1 MSARRSIA
9 DLSADLADRA
19 ESFCRQYFPEG
30 RKQGNYWQVGD
41 TSGAKGQSLA
51 VRLQA
56 QGGRKAGSWTDY
68 ATGQFGDLIDLLHER
83 LGSCTLGETLKEV
96 RSFLGEAPC
105 PALPRE
111 PRKVAHPGTA
121 FSKRIARARKLFA
134 AGEPVL
140 GTLAASYLQGRGIS
154 RLGPALRYHPRVFLW
169 QGEDD
174 SDLPQRAPA
183 LLAKITDN
191 RGQVTG
197 CARFYLNPS
206 TGGLAAT
213 ESPKRILGQLRGHA
227 IRFWS
232 GTSRNDLIVGEGLE
246 NTLSVGTALP
256 EFDLASCLTATHLGL
271 FIPPPGIKRIWI
283 ARDNDEAGRNASSRL
298 RNQLESLGIAFGG
311 LVPQLGDFNDD
322 LRAFGI
328 DALRRSLLGAMKA
341 QGLEIEDGLP
351 PASSRDA

>member
-51 VRLQA
+51 IRVHA
-56 QGGRKAGSWTDY
+56 QDGRKAGSWQDF
-68 ATGQFGDLIDLLHER
+68 ATGEYGDLIDLLQER
-83 LGSCTLGETLKEV
+83 LGPVTLKETLREA

-105 PALPRE
+105 PAAPRDT
-111 PRKVAHPGTA
+111 RKVERPDAA
-121 FSKRIARARKLFA
+121 SSKRIARARKLFA
-134 AGEPVL
+134 AGKPVF
-140 GTLAASYLQGRGIS
+140 GTLAATYLQGRGIT
-154 RLGPALRYHPRVFLW
+154 RLGPAVRFHPRVFLR

-174 SDLPQRAPA
+174 PDPPQRSPA

-191 RGQVTG
+191 RGQITG
-197 CARFYLNPS
+197 CARFYLDPS
-206 TGGLAAT
+206 TGGLAEI
-213 ESPKRILGQLRGHA
+213 ESPKRILGQLHGHA

-232 GTSRNDLIVGEGLE
+232 GTGRTDLIVAEGFE

-271 FIPPPGIKRIWI
+271 FIPSPGIKRIWI
-283 ARDNDEAGRNASSRL
+283 ARDNDEAGRNASMRL
-298 RNQLESLGIAFGG
+298 RNHLETFGIACCD
-311 LVPQLGDFNDD
+311 LLPTMGDFNDD
-322 LRAFGI
+322 LRAFGK
-328 DALRRSLLGAMKA
+328 DALRRSLLEAMKE
-341 QGLEIEDGLP
+341 QGLEIEDG
-351 PASSRDA
+351 

>member
-9 DLSADLADRA
+9 DLSTDLADRA

-51 VRLQA
+51 IRLHA

-68 ATGQFGDLIDLLHER
+68 ATGEYGDLIDLLQER
-83 LGSCTLGETLKEV
+83 LGSVTLKETLREA

-105 PALPRE
+105 PAVPRDSQTRE
-111 PRKVAHPGTA
+111 QPDDAS
-121 FSKRIARARKLFA
+121 SKRIARARKLFA
-134 AGEPVL
+134 AGKPVL
-140 GTLAASYLQGRGIS
+140 GTLAATYLQRRGIS
-154 RLGPALRYHPRVFLW
+154 RLGPALRYHPQLFLRH
-169 QGEDD
+169 GTDD
-174 SDLPQRAPA
+174 ADPPRRAPT

-191 RGQVTG
+191 QGQITG
-197 CARFYLNPS
+197 CARVYLDPS
-206 TGGLAAT
+206 TGGLAAI
-213 ESPKRILGQLRGHA
+213 ESPKRILGQLHGHA

-232 GTSRNDLIVGEGLE
+232 GTSRTDLIVGEGLE

-271 FIPPPGIKRIWI
+271 FIPPSGIKRIWI
-283 ARDNDEAGRNASSRL
+283 ARDHDEAGRNASMRL
-298 RNQLESLGIAFGG
+298 RNQRESLGIACGD

-322 LRAFGI
+322 LRAFGK
-328 DALRRSLLGAMKA
+328 DALRRSLLKAMKA
-341 QGLEIEDGLP
+341 QGLEIGDG
-351 PASSRDA
+351 